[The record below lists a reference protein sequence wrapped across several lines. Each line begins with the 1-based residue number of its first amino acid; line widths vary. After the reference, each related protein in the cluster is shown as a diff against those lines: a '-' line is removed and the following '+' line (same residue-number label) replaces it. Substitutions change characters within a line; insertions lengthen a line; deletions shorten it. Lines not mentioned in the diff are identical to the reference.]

1 MRVLSGDRNL
11 DSQFSATNFDDGF
24 CVFVEPPDDVGDAQY
39 QFMGDCK
46 RECAQE
52 LQDTMLAGVGDIL
65 NLIGESSLDLLEV
78 CQRI

>member
-52 LQDTMLAGVGDIL
+52 LQDTM
-65 NLIGESSLDLLEV
+65 
-78 CQRI
+78 